1 MKICTSCGSLIPAAD
16 EACPQCGARSDG
28 FTGRLT
34 GITLVD
40 KYLIEEPLGSGG
52 MCEVYRARHIAMDKE
67 VAIKILKPELA
78 ADPRIAQRFEQ
89 EARAASRV
97 RHPHAINVTDYGIGQ
112 GNTPFLVMELVEGLT
127 VRELLIQDGPF
138 TIERLVNI
146 LHQACGALEVAHSV
160 GVIHRDIK
168 PDNIIISEYDG
179 SDWVEVVDFGV
190 AKIQED
196 VNRRAALTGANFII
210 GTPRYMS
217 PEQCEEQP
225 VDARSDIYS
234 LGVVVYE
241 MLAGE
246 APFEGGS
253 STRLL
258 MAHVAEPP
266 PPLREKRPDIP
277 PEIEGVV
284 MRALDKN
291 PDRRPQSA
299 LEFAREFERAAG
311 FTQPEADADR
321 TGAFSRINVPLAQ
334 PDIVPVG
341 ASQPLEAIEAEDEE
355 TLVRRRI
362 SSRSEPLVQ
371 GETLDDLSGLS
382 PYKSV
387 AEIEGSDLYRND
399 LDPPRSA
406 STEPEAD
413 PLPSEPDAHDPQV
426 TPPPLRRETNDIG
439 SRNNTGT
446 RNYAIIIGLL
456 LLTVA
461 LGFIAYA
468 IFGSRSIPASSS
480 DDKAAQDARP
490 PDARPADAPAS
501 GSNTATPAPSNANA
515 APAAAS
521 ANKSDSAQPGSA
533 TVINK
538 PNPTAAPDEPTE
550 ETTKLD
556 TGRVKQQVTRT
567 VYSAWQALESKDLNN
582 HMSYYAPRLRT
593 FYLKSDVDRASAR
606 AEIAGAMS
614 PYQSLKFDFNNIE
627 VRVDPS
633 GKSAIATYDKRW
645 DFDGNQRWSGTVRE
659 RLWLVNSG
667 GRWLINGVR
676 DLKVY

>member
-1 MKICTSCGSLIPAAD
+1 MKICTSCGSPVPATD
-16 EACPQCGARSDG
+16 ERCPQCGARSNG

-34 GITLVD
+34 GTTLVD
-40 KYLIEEPLGSGG
+40 KYLIEEPLGAGG

-97 RHPHAINVTDYGIGQ
+97 RHPHAINVTDYGIGHS
-112 GNTPFLVMELVEGLT
+112 NTPFLVMELVEGLT
-127 VRELLIQDGPF
+127 VREMLSRDGPF
-138 TIERLVNI
+138 TIERVANI

-179 SDWVEVVDFGV
+179 KDWVEVVDFGV

-217 PEQCEEQP
+217 PEQCEEKP

-258 MAHVAEPP
+258 MAHVAETP
-266 PPLREKRPDIP
+266 PPLGEKRPDIP
-277 PEIEGVV
+277 PDIEALV

-299 LEFAREFERAAG
+299 LEFAREFEQAAG
-311 FTQPEADADR
+311 ISQPGADNDR
-321 TGAFSRINVPLAQ
+321 GGVYSRISVPLDS
-334 PDIVPVG
+334 PDVVPVGVSPVG
-341 ASQPLEAIEAEDEE
+341 ASQPLEGAEVEDEE
-355 TLVRRRI
+355 TLVRRRM
-362 SSRSEPLVQ
+362 SSSPEPVAP
-371 GETLDDLSGLS
+371 GDTLRDLSDLNPYSTVSEAQGSSVYEAGLAS
-382 PYKSV
+382 PR
-387 AEIEGSDLYRND
+387 ATADRD
-399 LDPPRSA
+399 
-406 STEPEAD
+406 EAD
-413 PLPSEPDAHDPQV
+413 LLPSEPDPHDPQIA
-426 TPPPLRRETNDIG
+426 PLPARKEARDNVSRRSG
-439 SRNNTGT
+439 GY
-446 RNYAIIIGLL
+446 RNYALIIGFLAL
-456 LLTVA
+456 MLI

-468 IFGSRSIPASSS
+468 IFGSRPAPASSTA
-480 DDKAAQDARP
+480 DKAAQAARP
-490 PDARPADAPAS
+490 SDAPAKPE
-501 GSNTATPAPSNANA
+501 SNAASPAPPVANT
-515 APAAAS
+515 PVP
-521 ANKSDSAQPGSA
+521 ANKPTNSQPASP
-533 TVINK
+533 TDINK
-538 PNPTAAPDEPTE
+538 PNLTPAPGEPTE
-550 ETTKLD
+550 ETTRVD

-567 VYSAWQALESKDLNN
+567 VYSAWQALETKNLNT

-593 FYLKSDVDRASAR
+593 FYLKNDVDRAAAR
-606 AEIAGAMS
+606 SEIASAMS
-614 PYQSLKFDFNNIE
+614 PYDALKFEFNNIE

-633 GKSAIATYDKRW
+633 GKSAIATYDKTW
-645 DFDGNQRWSGTVRE
+645 NFDGSQRWSGTVRE

>member
-1 MKICTSCGSLIPAAD
+1 
-16 EACPQCGARSDG
+16 
-28 FTGRLT
+28 
-34 GITLVD
+34 
-40 KYLIEEPLGSGG
+40 

-127 VRELLIQDGPF
+127 VREMLSRDGPF
-138 TIERLVNI
+138 TIERAANI

-179 SDWVEVVDFGV
+179 RDWVEVVDFGV

-217 PEQCEEQP
+217 PEQCEEKP

-266 PPLREKRPDIP
+266 PPLREKRPDISP
-277 PEIEGVV
+277 DVEALV

-291 PDRRPQSA
+291 PARRPQSA
-299 LEFAREFERAAG
+299 AEFARDFERAAG
-311 FTQPEADADR
+311 VSQPGADTDR
-321 TGAFSRINVPLAQ
+321 AGAFSRISVPLDNQ
-334 PDIVPVG
+334 DVVPVG
-341 ASQPLEAIEAEDEE
+341 ASQPLDGAEVEDEE
-355 TLVRRRI
+355 TLVRRRM
-362 SSRSEPLVQ
+362 SSSPEALAPSDTLRDLADLNPYNTVAEVQ
-371 GETLDDLSGLS
+371 GSTAYRADLS
-382 PYKSV
+382 
-387 AEIEGSDLYRND
+387 R
-399 LDPPRSA
+399 PRST
-406 STEPEAD
+406 SDRDEAD
-413 PLPSEPDAHDPQV
+413 LLPGEPDPHDPQV
-426 TPPPLRRETNDIG
+426 RPTAASRENRDRASKREG
-439 SRNNTGT
+439 GY
-446 RNYAIIIGLL
+446 RNYALIIAFLAL
-456 LLTVA
+456 MLA
-461 LGFIAYA
+461 LGFIGYA
-468 IFGSRSIPASSS
+468 IFGSRPAPTNSTGENST
-480 DDKAAQDARP
+480 QDARTAEP
-490 PDARPADAPAS
+490 PAAKPESPAASPAPPSTNAPAS
-501 GSNTATPAPSNANA
+501 KQATNEPHAP
-515 APAAAS
+515 
-521 ANKSDSAQPGSA
+521 

-538 PNPTAAPDEPTE
+538 PNPSPVPDEPTE
-550 ETTKLD
+550 ETTKVD
-556 TGRVKQQVTRT
+556 TGKIEKQVTAT
-567 VYSAWQALESKDLNN
+567 VFRAWGALENGSLSN

-593 FYLKSDVDRASAR
+593 FYLKNDVDRASAR
-606 AEIAGAMS
+606 AEIAGAMKA
-614 PYQSLKFDFNNIE
+614 YDSLKFGFSNME

-633 GKSAIATYDKRW
+633 GRSAIATYDKSW
-645 DFDGNQRWSGTVRE
+645 DFDGDQRWSGTVRE
-659 RLWLVNSG
+659 RLWLVNSR

>member
-1 MKICTSCGSLIPAAD
+1 
-16 EACPQCGARSDG
+16 
-28 FTGRLT
+28 
-34 GITLVD
+34 
-40 KYLIEEPLGSGG
+40 
-52 MCEVYRARHIAMDKE
+52 MDKE

-127 VRELLIQDGPF
+127 VREMLSRDGPF
-138 TIERLVNI
+138 TIERVANI

-179 SDWVEVVDFGV
+179 RDWVEVVDFGV

-217 PEQCEEQP
+217 PEQCEEKP

-266 PPLREKRPDIP
+266 PPLREKRPDISP
-277 PEIEGVV
+277 DIEALV

-299 LEFAREFERAAG
+299 AEFARDFERAAG
-311 FTQPEADADR
+311 VTQPGADTDR
-321 TGAFSRINVPLAQ
+321 GGAFSRISVPLDNQ
-334 PDIVPVG
+334 DVVPVG
-341 ASQPLEAIEAEDEE
+341 ASQPLEGAEVEDEE
-355 TLVRRRI
+355 TLVRRRM
-362 SSRSEPLVQ
+362 SSSP
-371 GETLDDLSGLS
+371 ETLAPSDTLRDLSDLN
-382 PYKSV
+382 PYNTV
-387 AEIEGSDLYRND
+387 AEMQGSNVYRTDLNR
-399 LDPPRSA
+399 PRST
-406 STEPEAD
+406 SGRDEAD
-413 PLPSEPDAHDPQV
+413 LLPSDPDPHDPQIA
-426 TPPPLRRETNDIG
+426 PPAVSRENRAPVSKRVG
-439 SRNNTGT
+439 GY
-446 RNYAIIIGLL
+446 RNYALIIAFLAL
-456 LLTVA
+456 MLA
-461 LGFIAYA
+461 LGFIGYA
-468 IFGSRSIPASSS
+468 IFGSRSAPAISTGE
-480 DDKAAQDARP
+480 KPTQDARP
-490 PDARPADAPAS
+490 QDARAADAPAKPD
-501 GSNTATPAPSNANA
+501 A
-515 APAAAS
+515 AAAS
-521 ANKSDSAQPGSA
+521 PAPPNAPASKQAANDPVTP

-538 PNPTAAPDEPTE
+538 PNPSPTPDEPTE
-550 ETTKLD
+550 ETTKVD
-556 TGRVKQQVTRT
+556 TGKIEKQVTAT
-567 VYSAWQALESKDLNN
+567 VFKAWGALENGSLSN

-593 FYLKSDVDRASAR
+593 FYLKNDVDRASAR
-606 AEIAGAMS
+606 AEIAGAMKA
-614 PYQSLKFDFNNIE
+614 YDSLKFRFSNME

-633 GKSAIATYDKRW
+633 GRSAIATYDKTW
-645 DFDGNQRWSGTVRE
+645 DFDGGQRWSGTVRE

>member
-1 MKICTSCGSLIPAAD
+1 MKICTSCGSPVPASD
-16 EACPQCGARSDG
+16 ERCPKCGSRSDG

-34 GITLVD
+34 GITLAD
-40 KYLIEEPLGSGG
+40 KYLIEEPLGAGG

-112 GNTPFLVMELVEGLT
+112 ANTPFLVMELVEGLT
-127 VRELLIQDGPF
+127 VRELLSRDGPF
-138 TIERLVNI
+138 TIERVVNI
-146 LHQACGALEVAHSV
+146 LHQACGALEVAHTV

-179 SDWVEVVDFGV
+179 RDWVEVVDFGV

-217 PEQCEEQP
+217 PEQCEEKP

-258 MAHVAEPP
+258 MAHVADTP
-266 PPLREKRPDIP
+266 PPLREKRPDISP
-277 PEIEGVV
+277 DIEAVV

-291 PDRRPQSA
+291 PGRRPQSA
-299 LEFAREFERAAG
+299 LAFAREFEQAAG
-311 FTQPEADADR
+311 FSQPAPDTDR
-321 TGAFSRINVPLAQ
+321 EGAFSRISVPLDQADVA
-334 PDIVPVG
+334 PAG
-341 ASQPLEAIEAEDEE
+341 ASGPLEAIEADDEE
-355 TLVRRRI
+355 TLVRKGI
-362 SSRSEPLVQ
+362 ASRSEPVVP
-371 GETLDDLSGLS
+371 GNTLQDLSDLS
-382 PYKSV
+382 PYHTV
-387 AEIEGSDLYRND
+387 AEIEDSDVYKANLNAA
-399 LDPPRSA
+399 RSV
-406 STEPEAD
+406 SSRDEAD
-413 PLPSEPDAHDPQV
+413 LLPVEPDPHDPRIAPSV
-426 TPPPLRRETNDIG
+426 RRE
-439 SRNNTGT
+439 SRDSVPAPAAGY
-446 RNYAIIIGLL
+446 RSYALIIGLL
-456 LLTVA
+456 ALMVA

-468 IFGSRSIPASSS
+468 IFGRRPAPASPAGNR
-480 DDKAAQDARP
+480 AAQDSRP
-490 PDARPADAPAS
+490 VDARPADS
-501 GSNTATPAPSNANA
+501 PAPSGAIAASPSSSNSNA
-515 APAAAS
+515 AA
-521 ANKSDSAQPGSA
+521 ANKPESNQPDSP

-538 PNPTAAPDEPTE
+538 PNLTPAPGEPTE
-550 ETTKLD
+550 ETTTVD
-556 TGRVKQQVTRT
+556 TGRIKQQVTRT
-567 VYSAWQALESKDLNN
+567 VYSAWQALESKNLSN
-582 HMSYYAPRLRT
+582 HMSYYTPRLRT
-593 FYLKSDVDRASAR
+593 FYLKNDVDRASAR
-606 AEIAGAMS
+606 AEIASAMS

-633 GKSAIATYDKRW
+633 GKSAIATYDKSW
-645 DFDGNQRWSGTVRE
+645 NFEGSQRWSGTVRE

-667 GRWLINGVR
+667 GRWLISGVR

>member
-1 MKICTSCGSLIPAAD
+1 MKICTSCGSPVPAAD
-16 EACPQCGARSDG
+16 ERCPQCGARSND

-34 GITLVD
+34 GTTLAD
-40 KYLIEEPLGSGG
+40 KYLIEEPLGAGG

-127 VRELLIQDGPF
+127 VREILSRDGPF
-138 TIERLVNI
+138 TIERVANI

-179 SDWVEVVDFGV
+179 RDWVEVVDFGV

-217 PEQCEEQP
+217 PEQCEEKP

-258 MAHVAEPP
+258 MAHVAETP

-277 PEIEGVV
+277 PAIEALV
-284 MRALDKN
+284 MRTLEKDPN
-291 PDRRPQSA
+291 RRPQSA
-299 LEFAREFERAAG
+299 VEFAREFERAAG
-311 FTQPEADADR
+311 LSQPGADNDR
-321 TGAFSRINVPLAQ
+321 GGAFSRISVPLDDQ
-334 PDIVPVG
+334 DVMPVG
-341 ASQPLEAIEAEDEE
+341 ASQPLEAAEGEDEE
-355 TLVRRRI
+355 TLVRRRM
-362 SSRSEPLVQ
+362 SSRPDPRAAHDTLEDSSDLNSYDTISEV
-371 GETLDDLSGLS
+371 
-382 PYKSV
+382 
-387 AEIEGSDLYRND
+387 EGSDPYRAN
-399 LDPPRSA
+399 LNAPRA
-406 STEPEAD
+406 TSTRDEAD
-413 PLPSEPDAHDPQV
+413 LLPGEPDPHDPQV
-426 TPPPLRRETNDIG
+426 IPPAVRRETRDIVTRREG
-439 SRNNTGT
+439 GY
-446 RNYAIIIGLL
+446 RNYALILGLL
-456 LLTVA
+456 ALMVA

-468 IFGSRSIPASSS
+468 LFGNRTAPASSTGENGARPQ
-480 DDKAAQDARP
+480 DAHPQDARP
-490 PDARPADAPAS
+490 AETAAKTDANVASPAPPAANTPADK
-501 GSNTATPAPSNANA
+501 
-515 APAAAS
+515 PAANEHAS
-521 ANKSDSAQPGSA
+521 S

-538 PNPTAAPDEPTE
+538 PNPTPVPGEPTE
-550 ETTKLD
+550 ETTKVD
-556 TGRVKQQVTRT
+556 TGKIEKQVTAT
-567 VYSAWQALESKDLNN
+567 VFNAWGALENGSLSN

-593 FYLKSDVDRASAR
+593 FYLKNDVDRSSAR
-606 AEIAGAMS
+606 MEIENAMRA
-614 PYQSLKFDFNNIE
+614 YNSLKFRFSNME

-633 GKSAIATYDKRW
+633 GKSAIATYDKSW
-645 DFDGNQRWSGTVRE
+645 DFDGDQRWSGSVRE
-659 RLWLVNSG
+659 RLWLINSG

-676 DLKVY
+676 DLKVID